1 MKTIKTTK
9 PKAERLQPND
19 LDKSIAKALDGING
33 NMNFA
38 GFTKRFVNSIVA
50 QAELGLTAKQQNMA
64 VLILCKY
71 RRQIPNYAILLS
83 QLSPELKTV
92 AAEYLKG
99 KK

>member
-1 MKTIKTTK
+1 MTTIKTEK
-9 PKAERLQPND
+9 PKAERLPPND

-33 NMNFA
+33 GMNFA
-38 GFTKRFVNSIVA
+38 GFTKRFVNNIVA

-71 RRQIPNYAILLS
+71 RRQVRNFGSLLS

-92 AAEYLKG
+92 ASEYLKG